1 MCKNLTKIVD
11 GFLSSLSL
19 LRGTNLVIELTECY
33 EVIKILYMQKTCW
46 CVYDGIDVRDVGM
59 RLEQKGS
66 LGGRIL
72 CEEGATIE
80 VSAGMCGGV
89 ILAGNSQGEK
99 TIW

>member
-1 MCKNLTKIVD
+1 M
-11 GFLSSLSL
+11 
-19 LRGTNLVIELTECY
+19 IELTECY
-33 EVIKILYMQKTCW
+33 EGIKILYMQKTCW
-46 CVYDGIDVRDVGM
+46 CVYDGIDVRDVGI

-89 ILAGNSQGEK
+89 ILAGKSQGEK